1 VTTQKHARP
10 VIFHEWMATMPHQ
23 TFFNLPDEKREQ
35 ITQIAIDEFADND
48 FEAVSISR
56 IVARAGIAKGSFY
69 QYFSGKE
76 DLYGYLLGL
85 LMDAKMEFLSGD
97 APDPRHAGIFA
108 YLRWGMRM
116 SVQLQFAYPKLFRIG
131 LRAMQT
137 RTFPMAFEA
146 KMRDEGLAF
155 YRRLVD
161 TGVAQGDIAPDV
173 DRELAAVIFDSVLT
187 NVGKYLV
194 ERYASEG
201 NPLEIDGQALVIPQ
215 DVTELLT
222 QALNILECGLGRR
235 ETIMAGGD

>member
-1 VTTQKHARP
+1 
-10 VIFHEWMATMPHQ
+10 MAAMPNQ

-48 FEAVSISR
+48 FDSVSISR

-76 DLYGYLLGL
+76 DLYAYLLGL
-85 LMDAKMEFLSGD
+85 LMDAKIKLLSGD
-97 APDPRHAGIFA
+97 APDPQHASIFA

-116 SVQLQFAYPKLFRIG
+116 SIQLQYAYPKLFRIG
-131 LRAMQT
+131 LRAMQA

-161 TGVAQGDIAPDV
+161 TGVQQGDIAPGV
-173 DRELAAVIFDSVLT
+173 DRELAAVVFDAVLT
-187 NVGKYLV
+187 NVGKYVV
-194 ERYASEG
+194 ERFAPEG
-201 NPLEIDGQALVIPQ
+201 IQLEHDGREYVIPAEA
-215 DVTELLT
+215 TELLT

-235 ETIMAGGD
+235 ATILEGGD